1 VVYVSLVVGKSVNS
15 ATLVFF
21 LANTKVEQV
30 VLSKSGI
37 YMPAGQNLVKHNVL
51 IKIYVK

>member
-1 VVYVSLVVGKSVNS
+1 VYVSLVVGKSIYS

-21 LANTKVEQV
+21 LANTKMEQV

-37 YMPAGQNLVKHNVL
+37 FASSTKSYTTQCPF
-51 IKIYVK
+51 